1 MVYSNPMT
9 MLLVILWVVLVA
21 ILVLLVAIHPKRS
34 HHSWFELKQRG
45 DEAAM
50 RREQLLGGLIALKRL
65 FELLAVAFVAML
77 SITIWSGWGVVVAM
91 SVILLGAPIAR
102 ISMVK
107 QFSQKTYAKYEPTL
121 LDYVEKVS
129 ILRRLSDETRFSPH
143 DLKLESTEQLL
154 HLVESSGHV
163 LSEDQQRIIR
173 HGLDWHT
180 TPVEAIMTPRRAI
193 VAIKHSEMLGPLVL
207 DDLHRSG
214 HNRFPVIKGSLDTV
228 IGVLD
233 ITEFLEVSADKKS
246 RTAEKS
252 MSSGPLRIESDE
264 PLPNALALL
273 QKSHQHLLI
282 VIDKEGKTVGLVTLA
297 DITGSLLGKN
307 RGKVVE

>member
-1 MVYSNPMT
+1 MT
-9 MLLVILWVVLVA
+9 TLLVILWVVLVA
-21 ILVLLVAIHPKRS
+21 LLILLVTIHPERS
-34 HHSWFELKQRG
+34 RHSWFELKRRG
-45 DEAAM
+45 DESAL
-50 RREQLLGGLIALKRL
+50 RRERLLGGVIAIKW
-65 FELLAVAFVAML
+65 LLLLLVVAFVAQL
-77 SITIWSGWGVVVAM
+77 SIVIWDGWGVAVAIA
-91 SVILLGAPIAR
+91 VILLSAPIAR
-102 ISMVK
+102 IGMIK
-107 QFSQKTYAKYEPTL
+107 RFSQGTYVKYEARL
-121 LDYVEKVS
+121 LDYVEKLAIV
-129 ILRRLSDETRFSPH
+129 RWLSDETRFSPH
-143 DLKLESTEQLL
+143 DPKLESTEQLL

-180 TPVEAIMTPRRAI
+180 TAVETVMTPRSDI
-193 VAIKHSEMLGPLVL
+193 VAIKYTEMLGPLVL

-252 MSSGPLRIESDE
+252 MSSQLLRIESDE

-273 QKSHQHLLI
+273 QKSRQHLLI